1 MKIFNQAIP
10 YNNFI
15 LSQFYDKIKRKYET
29 KCSRRKNMKTISKK
43 RGLFI
48 LGVGICFA
56 VAALSIFLEK
66 LIPGELLGA
75 SIIALF
81 MGTMINRFFH
91 PKWIQPALKF
101 ASKKILKVAIILLG
115 ASLSVSTIMSVGKMT
130 FFVMIFTFAMCFGGG
145 YFVRKI
151 FGLNWKLSN
160 LISAGTGICGGSA
173 IAAIA
178 PVIDADDKDV
188 AFAMSSTFLFDMLM
202 IALYPLMGKALG
214 MTDIAYGIWAGT
226 SVNDT
231 ASVVASGYAFSEIAG
246 DFATMVKLT
255 RTIAIIPTVLVFAWI
270 STRMK
275 QKELKAA
282 NNGKKVNIVKII
294 PWFIG
299 GFLLLAI
306 INSIGFLPIAVSGF
320 LKQASKFLMVT
331 ALAAIGLGTS
341 ITDFKKA
348 GLKPMFYGITIDTL
362 VTLTALAVIWCMG
375 LM

>member
-1 MKIFNQAIP
+1 M
-10 YNNFI
+10 
-15 LSQFYDKIKRKYET
+15 QFKT
-29 KCSRRKNMKTISKK
+29 KE

-48 LGVGICFA
+48 LGLLICFS
-56 VAALSIFLEK
+56 VAAASVLLER

-81 MGTMINRFFH
+81 MGTIINSFFH
-91 PKWIQPALKF
+91 PKWIKPALKF
-101 ASKKILKVAIILLG
+101 TSKKILKCAIVLLG
-115 ASLSVSTIMSVGKMT
+115 ASLSVNTILSVGKMT

-145 YFVRKI
+145 YFIRRL

-173 IAAIA
+173 VAAIA

-188 AFAMSSTFLFDMLM
+188 AFALSSTFLFDMVM

-214 MTDIAYGIWAGT
+214 MSDVAFGIWAGT

-231 ASVVASGYAFSEIAG
+231 ASVVASGYAFSEAAG

-270 STRMK
+270 GTRAK
-275 QKELKAA
+275 QKEMEAA
-282 NNGKKVNIVKII
+282 GNGQKINLMKII

-299 GFLLLAI
+299 GFLLLAVLNSAGI
-306 INSIGFLPIAVSGF
+306 IPAAVSGIM
-320 LKQASKFLMVT
+320 KTTSKFLMVT
-331 ALAAIGLGTS
+331 ALAAIGLNTS
-341 ITDFKKA
+341 LLDFKKA
-348 GLKPMFYGITIDTL
+348 GLSPMLYGITIDTL
-362 VTLTALAVIWCMG
+362 VTLTALAVIWSMG

>member
-1 MKIFNQAIP
+1 MDTKMKQ
-10 YNNFI
+10 
-15 LSQFYDKIKRKYET
+15 
-29 KCSRRKNMKTISKK
+29 
-43 RGLFI
+43 RGMFA
-48 LGVGICFA
+48 LGVGVCFA
-56 VAALSIFLEK
+56 VAALSVLVER

-81 MGTMINRFFH
+81 MGTFINSFFH
-91 PKWIQPALKF
+91 PDWMKPALKF
-101 ASKKILKVAIILLG
+101 TSKKILKAAIVLLG
-115 ASLSVSTIMSVGKMT
+115 ASLSINTIMSVGKMT

-145 YFVRKI
+145 FFIRKL

-173 IAAIA
+173 VAAIA
-178 PVIDADDKDV
+178 PVIDADDKDI
-188 AFAMSSTFLFDMLM
+188 AFAMSSTFLFDMVM
-202 IALYPLMGKALG
+202 IALYPIMGRALG
-214 MTDIAYGIWAGT
+214 MSDIAYGIWAGT

-231 ASVVASGYAFSEIAG
+231 ASVVASGYAFSEAAG

-255 RTIAIIPTVLVFAWI
+255 RTIAIIPTVLVFAYI
-270 STRMK
+270 GTRMK
-275 QKELKAA
+275 QKELQAA
-282 NNGKKVNIVKII
+282 GGGKKVNIVKII

-299 GFLLLAI
+299 GFLALAI
-306 INSIGFLPIAVSGF
+306 VNSIGLIPVAVSGVM
-320 LKQASKFLMVT
+320 KSASKFLMVT

-348 GLKPMFYGITIDTL
+348 GLAPMFYGITIDTL

>member
-1 MKIFNQAIP
+1 MNSKI
-10 YNNFI
+10 
-15 LSQFYDKIKRKYET
+15 RE
-29 KCSRRKNMKTISKK
+29 
-43 RGLFI
+43 RGMFL
-48 LGVGICFA
+48 LGVAICFA
-56 VAALSIFLEK
+56 VAGVSVFAER
-66 LIPGELLGA
+66 LIPGGLLGA

-81 MGTMINRFFH
+81 MGTIINSFFH
-91 PKWIQPALKF
+91 PTWIKPALKF
-101 ASKKILKVAIILLG
+101 TSKKILKAAIVLLG
-115 ASLSVSTIMSVGKMT
+115 ASLSVNTIMSVGKMT
-130 FFVMIFTFAMCFGGG
+130 FFVMLFTFAMCFGGG
-145 YFVRKI
+145 YFIGKL

-173 IAAIA
+173 VAAIA

-188 AFAMSSTFLFDMLM
+188 AFAMSSTFLFDMVM

-214 MTDIAYGIWAGT
+214 MSDIAYGIWAGT

-231 ASVVASGYAFSEIAG
+231 ASVVASGYAFSELAG

-255 RTIAIIPTVLVFAWI
+255 RTIAIIPTVLVFAYI
-270 STRMK
+270 GIRTK

-282 NNGKKVNIVKII
+282 NGGQKVNMVKIV

-299 GFLLLAI
+299 GFLLLAVL
-306 INSIGFLPIAVSGF
+306 NSVGFIPVAASGVM
-320 LKQASKFLMVT
+320 KSASKFLMVT

-348 GLKPMFYGITIDTL
+348 GLRPMFYGITIDTL
-362 VTLTALAVIWCMG
+362 VTLTALGVIWCMG

>member
-1 MKIFNQAIP
+1 
-10 YNNFI
+10 
-15 LSQFYDKIKRKYET
+15 
-29 KCSRRKNMKTISKK
+29 MKTNKQ
-43 RGLFI
+43 GMFI
-48 LGVGICFA
+48 LGLLICFA
-56 VAALSIFLEK
+56 VAAASVLLEQW
-66 LIPGELLGA
+66 IPGEILGA

-81 MGTMINRFFH
+81 MGTFINAFFH
-91 PKWIQPALKF
+91 PAWIKPALKF

-115 ASLSVSTIMSVGKMT
+115 ASLSVGTIMTVGKMT

-178 PVIDADDKDV
+178 PVIDADDKDI
-188 AFAMSSTFLFDMLM
+188 AFAMSSTFLFDMVM

-214 MTDIAYGIWAGT
+214 MSDIAYGIWAGT

-231 ASVVASGYAFSEIAG
+231 ASVVASGYAFSEAAG

-255 RTIAIIPTVLVFAWI
+255 RTIAIIPTVLVFAYI
-270 STRMK
+270 GVRIKKKEMQAASEG
-275 QKELKAA
+275 QKVDL
-282 NNGKKVNIVKII
+282 VKIV

-299 GFLLLAI
+299 LFLLLAI
-306 INSIGFLPIAVSGF
+306 INSAGLIPVAVSAV
-320 LKQASKFLMVT
+320 LKKTSKFLMVT

-348 GLKPMFYGITIDTL
+348 GLAPMFYGITIDTL
-362 VTLTALAVIWCMG
+362 VTLTALAVIWFMG
-375 LM
+375 FM

>member
-1 MKIFNQAIP
+1 MIIRRFIMKSKAKE
-10 YNNFI
+10 YGMFI
-15 LSQFYDKIKRKYET
+15 IG
-29 KCSRRKNMKTISKK
+29 IA
-43 RGLFI
+43 
-48 LGVGICFA
+48 ICFG
-56 VAALSIFLEK
+56 VAGLSVLVES

-81 MGTMINRFFH
+81 MGTIINTFFH
-91 PKWIQPALKF
+91 PTWIKPALKF
-101 ASKKILKVAIILLG
+101 ASKRILKIAIILLG
-115 ASLSVSTIMSVGKMT
+115 ASLSVNTIMSVGKKT

-145 YFVRKI
+145 YFIRKLL
-151 FGLNWKLSN
+151 GLNWKLSN

-173 IAAIA
+173 VAAIA

-188 AFAMSSTFLFDMLM
+188 AFAMSSTFLFDMVM

-214 MTDIAYGIWAGT
+214 MSDIAYGIWAGT

-255 RTIAIIPTVLVFAWI
+255 RTIAIIPTVLVFAYI
-270 STRMK
+270 GTRMK
-275 QKELKAA
+275 QKELKAS
-282 NNGKKVNIVKII
+282 NNGQKVNLIKII

-306 INSIGFLPIAVSGF
+306 LNSVGLIPAAASGI
-320 LKQASKFLMVT
+320 LKGTSKFLMVT

-362 VTLTALAVIWCMG
+362 VTLTALVVIWCMG

>member
-1 MKIFNQAIP
+1 MT
-10 YNNFI
+10 
-15 LSQFYDKIKRKYET
+15 LST
-29 KCSRRKNMKTISKK
+29 KERL
-43 RGLFI
+43 LFT
-48 LGVGICFA
+48 LGVAICFA
-56 VAALSIFLEK
+56 VAAISVLLEE
-66 LIPGELLGA
+66 LIPGGLLGA

-81 MGTMINRFFH
+81 MGTIINSFFH
-91 PKWIQPALKF
+91 PTWMKPSLKF
-101 ASKKILKVAIILLG
+101 TSKKILKAAIVLLG
-115 ASLSVSTIMSVGKMT
+115 ASLSVRTIMSVGKMT
-130 FFVMIFTFAMCFGGG
+130 FFVMIFTFTVCFGGG
-145 YFVRKI
+145 YFIRKL

-173 IAAIA
+173 VAAIA
-178 PVIDADDKDV
+178 PVIDADDKDI

-214 MTDIAYGIWAGT
+214 MSDIAYGIWAGT

-231 ASVVASGYAFSEIAG
+231 ASVVASGYAFSEAAG

-270 STRMK
+270 STRIK
-275 QKELKAA
+275 QKEMKAA
-282 NNGKKVNIVKII
+282 NDGKKVNLSKII

-306 INSIGFLPIAVSGF
+306 LNSVGVIPAALSGVM
-320 LKQASKFLMVT
+320 KSASKFLMVT
-331 ALAAIGLGTS
+331 ALAAIGLSTS

-348 GLKPMFYGITIDTL
+348 GLKPMLYGVTIDTL
-362 VTLTALAVIWCMG
+362 VTLTALGVIWCMG

>member
-1 MKIFNQAIP
+1 MQ
-10 YNNFI
+10 
-15 LSQFYDKIKRKYET
+15 T
-29 KCSRRKNMKTISKK
+29 KTKNHSM
-43 RGLFI
+43 FI
-48 LGVGICFA
+48 LGVAICFA
-56 VAALSIFLEK
+56 VAGLSVLLEK

-81 MGTMINRFFH
+81 MGTIINSFFH
-91 PKWIQPALKF
+91 PAWMKPALKF
-101 ASKKILKVAIILLG
+101 TSKKVLKGAIILLG
-115 ASLSVSTIMSVGKMT
+115 ASLSVNTILSVGKMT

-145 YFVRKI
+145 YFIRKL

-173 IAAIA
+173 VAAIA
-178 PVIDADDKDV
+178 PVIDADDKDI
-188 AFAMSSTFLFDMLM
+188 AFAMSSTFLFDMIM

-214 MTDIAYGIWAGT
+214 MSDIAYGIWAGT

-231 ASVVASGYAFSEIAG
+231 ASVVASGYAFSEVAG

-255 RTIAIIPTVLVFAWI
+255 RTIAIIPTVLVFAYI
-270 STRMK
+270 GTRIK
-275 QKELKAA
+275 QKEMKEA
-282 NNGKKVNIVKII
+282 NNGQKVNLMKII

-306 INSIGFLPIAVSGF
+306 LNSVGFIPVAVSGI
-320 LKQASKFLMVT
+320 LKKTSKFLMVS

-348 GLKPMFYGITIDTL
+348 GLAPMFYGITIDTL
-362 VTLTALAVIWCMG
+362 VTLTALIVIWCMG

>member
-1 MKIFNQAIP
+1 MIIRRFIMKSKAKE
-10 YNNFI
+10 YGMFI
-15 LSQFYDKIKRKYET
+15 IG
-29 KCSRRKNMKTISKK
+29 IA
-43 RGLFI
+43 
-48 LGVGICFA
+48 ICFG
-56 VAALSIFLEK
+56 VAGLSVLVES

-81 MGTMINRFFH
+81 MGTIINTFFH
-91 PKWIQPALKF
+91 PTWIKPALKF
-101 ASKKILKVAIILLG
+101 ASKRILKIAIILLG
-115 ASLSVSTIMSVGKMT
+115 ASLSVNTIMSVGKKT

-145 YFVRKI
+145 YFIRKL

-173 IAAIA
+173 VAAIA

-188 AFAMSSTFLFDMLM
+188 AFAMSSTFLFDMVM

-214 MTDIAYGIWAGT
+214 MSDIAYGIWAGT

-255 RTIAIIPTVLVFAWI
+255 RTIAIIPTVLVFAYI
-270 STRMK
+270 GTRMK
-275 QKELKAA
+275 QKELKAS
-282 NNGKKVNIVKII
+282 NNGQKVNLIKII

-306 INSIGFLPIAVSGF
+306 LNSVGLIPAAASGI
-320 LKQASKFLMVT
+320 LKGTSKFLMVT

-362 VTLTALAVIWCMG
+362 VTLTALVVIWCMG